1 LLDCPLKLREPPRI
15 CKYMAAFPFPRTA
28 TFACD
33 RQPCDQKQQMPKS
46 TSVEL
51 QARFLSALLQERE
64 VQPRASLLAHQIV
77 EILPGAA
84 AVVYLLQ
91 QDEHGGNVQWSP
103 KAVAGDIHLDDAA
116 IPMESG
122 TLGHLA
128 RESQPLLLSGSTLVR
143 EDYAHLHARRTLLS
157 LACVPMMINESLIGA
172 VEVATFDEELDESE
186 ASGLVELVDY
196 AAPAFSSATRYEAER
211 NSHLESIS
219 RLTQLYDVEKVF
231 NSTLEMDEL
240 NPIITAKVR
249 EILEAQAVNLWMV
262 KDDQELLLMDR
273 SGEDPTRPVGTAE
286 KSGEGY
292 IAEVS
297 DSGEP
302 LLIDDPTDERL
313 QRRNAGHDGAI
324 FSVIVAPVVAKEF
337 QVGLIEAINKRDGTP
352 FSEDDLFLLNS
363 IAETAASALNNAG
376 MLQAERKV
384 QILETLVKVSA
395 EITSTL
401 DLDRVLDAIVT
412 GPGAVIPYE
421 RAAIALE
428 ERGRLKI
435 RAITGMPRINP
446 QDPNVVRLQ
455 DILEWAS
462 LSNEPV
468 SFSQQGDE
476 FEDPRQET
484 KAKFGKYFAE
494 SGMRGFYAVPLADDD
509 GRVGT
514 LSFES
519 SDPDFIGPAHLEMI
533 KILSAQATVALRNA
547 SLYREVPFIDLLK
560 PVLDKKRK
568 FLALE
573 KRRRAALV
581 AAAAAALLFL
591 LIFPLPLRVVGDAIV
606 SPAESA
612 LIQPEVEGTVQKVL
626 VREGDAVTAGATL
639 ATLSDWQYRAQRAG
653 AQAKYDTAI
662 SQMNRA
668 LNSNDGGEAG
678 IQRIQAD
685 FWASEL
691 SRARER
697 LERTQLRSPING
709 VVATQHV
716 EDLVGRKL
724 MPGDPVAE
732 IVDTSR
738 AIVDVAIDADDVL
751 LLHPGEKAS
760 IKLEGFP
767 TRTFHG
773 EVTVVSPRSKVEGAD
788 RFFFARVLVPNPD
801 GAIRDG
807 MAGRGKVVT
816 GWSPAGK
823 VLFRRPAIWIWSKLW
838 SWFGW

>member
-1 LLDCPLKLREPPRI
+1 MPRL
-15 CKYMAAFPFPRTA
+15 
-28 TFACD
+28 
-33 RQPCDQKQQMPKS
+33 

-64 VQPRASLLAHQIV
+64 VQPRAFLLAQQII
-77 EILPGAA
+77 EMFPGSA
-84 AVVYLLQ
+84 AVVYLLE
-91 QDEHGGNVQWSP
+91 QDKDEATRHWSP
-103 KAVAGDIHLDDAA
+103 KAVAGDIHLDDAIIA
-116 IPMESG
+116 ADTG
-122 TLGHLA
+122 TLGLLA
-128 RESQPLLLSGSTLVR
+128 KESHPLLIFGATLVR

-157 LACVPMMINESLIGA
+157 LAYIPMIVNETLIGA
-172 VEVATFDEELDESE
+172 LEVATFDESLDESDL
-186 ASGLVELVDY
+186 AGLSELVDY
-196 AAPAFSSATRYEAER
+196 AAPAFSSAARFETER
-211 NSHLESIS
+211 NSHLESIT

-249 EILEAQAVNLWMV
+249 ELLEAQAVNLWLV
-262 KDDQELLLMDR
+262 KDDHELLLMDR
-273 SGEDPTRPVGTAE
+273 SGNDSTCDVGTTE

-292 IAEVS
+292 IAEAS

-302 LLIDDPTDERL
+302 LLIDDPNDERL
-313 QRRNAGHDGAI
+313 QRRNSGHDGGI
-324 FSVIVAPVVAKEF
+324 FSVVVAPVVAKEF
-337 QVGLIEAINKRDGTP
+337 QVGLIEAINKQDGTP
-352 FSEDDLFLLNS
+352 FTDDDLFLLNS

-384 QILETLVKVSA
+384 EILETLVKVSA

-435 RAITGMPRINP
+435 RAITGIPRINP

-462 LSNEPV
+462 LSNEEV
-468 SFSQQGDE
+468 SFSQHGEAFD
-476 FEDPRQET
+476 DPRHET
-484 KAKFGKYFAE
+484 QAKFGKYFAD

-514 LSFES
+514 LSMES
-519 SDPDFIGPAHLEMI
+519 SDPDFLGPAHLEMI

-560 PVLDKKRK
+560 PVLDRKRK

-581 AAAAAALLFL
+581 LGAAAALLFL
-591 LIFPLPLRVVGDAIV
+591 LIFPLPLRVVGDATV
-606 SPAESA
+606 SPSQSV
-612 LIQPEVEGTVQKVL
+612 LIQPEVEGIVQSVR
-626 VREGDAVTAGATL
+626 VREGDTVSPGTTL
-639 ATLSDWQYRAQRAG
+639 AVLSDWQYRAQLAA
-653 AQAKYDTAI
+653 AQARYETAV

-678 IQRIQAD
+678 IQRNQAD

-691 SRARER
+691 ARSRER
-697 LERTQLRSPING
+697 LDRTQLRSPING
-709 VVATQHV
+709 IVATPHV

-724 MPGDPVAE
+724 VPGDTFAE

-738 AIVDVAIDADDVL
+738 AVVDVAIDADDVL

-773 EVTVVSPRSKVEGAD
+773 VVTVVSPRGQVIGPD
-788 RFFFARVLVPNPD
+788 RFFFARVLVPNED
-801 GAIRDG
+801 GSIRDG
-807 MAGRGKVVT
+807 MQGRAKVLT

-823 VLFRRPAIWIWSKLW
+823 VIFRRPAIWIWSKLW
-838 SWFGW
+838 SWVGW

>member
-1 LLDCPLKLREPPRI
+1 
-15 CKYMAAFPFPRTA
+15 M
-28 TFACD
+28 
-33 RQPCDQKQQMPKS
+33 
-46 TSVEL
+46 
-51 QARFLSALLQERE
+51 
-64 VQPRASLLAHQIV
+64 QPRAFLLAQQII
-77 EILPGAA
+77 EIFPGAA
-84 AVVYLLQ
+84 AVVYLIE
-91 QDEHGGNVQWSP
+91 QDEREATKHWSP
-103 KAVAGDIHLDDAA
+103 KAVAGDIHLDDAVIA
-116 IPMESG
+116 AGSG
-122 TLGHLA
+122 TLGLLA
-128 RESQPLLLSGSTLVR
+128 KESQPLLMFGATLVR

-157 LACVPMMINESLIGA
+157 LAYVPMIFNETLIGA
-172 VEVATFDEELDESE
+172 LEVATFDEGLDETDL
-186 ASGLVELVDY
+186 AGLTELVDY
-196 AAPAFSSATRYEAER
+196 AAPAFSSAAHYEAER
-211 NSHLESIS
+211 NSHLESIT

-249 EILEAQAVNLWMV
+249 ELLEAQAVNLWLV
-262 KDDQELLLMDR
+262 KDEHELLLMDR
-273 SGEDPTRPVGTAE
+273 SGDDSTREVGTTE

-292 IAEVS
+292 IAEAS

-302 LLIDDPTDERL
+302 LLIDDPNDERL
-313 QRRNAGHDGAI
+313 QRRNSGHDGHI
-324 FSVIVAPVVAKEF
+324 FSVVVAPVVAKEF

-352 FSEDDLFLLNS
+352 FTEDDLFLLNS

-384 QILETLVKVSA
+384 EILETLVKVSA

-462 LSNEPV
+462 LSNEEV
-468 SFSQQGDE
+468 SFSQHGEAFD
-476 FEDPRQET
+476 DPRQET
-484 KAKFGKYFAE
+484 QAKFGKYFAD

-514 LSFES
+514 LSLES
-519 SDPDFIGPAHLEMI
+519 SDPDFLGPAHLEMI

-560 PVLDKKRK
+560 PVLDRKRK

-581 AAAAAALLFL
+581 LGAAAALLFL
-591 LIFPLPLRVVGDAIV
+591 LIFPLPLRVVGDATV
-606 SPAESA
+606 SPSQSV
-612 LIQPEVEGTVQKVL
+612 LIQPEVEGIVQSVQ
-626 VREGDAVTAGATL
+626 VREGDTVSAGTML
-639 ATLSDWQYRAQRAG
+639 AALSDWQYRAQLAA
-653 AQAKYDTAI
+653 AQARYETAV

-668 LNSNDGGEAG
+668 LNGNDGGEAG
-678 IQRIQAD
+678 IQRNQAD

-691 SRARER
+691 ARSRER
-697 LERTQLRSPING
+697 LDRTQLRSPING
-709 VVATQHV
+709 IVATPHV

-724 MPGDPVAE
+724 LPGDTFAE

-738 AIVDVAIDADDVL
+738 AVVDVAIDADDVL

-773 EVTVVSPRSKVEGAD
+773 VVTVVSPRSQVIGPD
-788 RFFFARVLVPNPD
+788 RFFFARVLVPNED
-801 GAIRDG
+801 GSIRDG
-807 MAGRGKVVT
+807 MQGRGKVLT

-823 VLFRRPAIWIWSKLW
+823 VIFRRPAIWIWSKLW
-838 SWFGW
+838 SWVGW

>member
-1 LLDCPLKLREPPRI
+1 
-15 CKYMAAFPFPRTA
+15 MS
-28 TFACD
+28 
-33 RQPCDQKQQMPKS
+33 KS
-46 TSVEL
+46 TSVEF
-51 QARFLSALLQERE
+51 QARFLSSLLQELE
-64 VQPRASLLAHQIV
+64 VQPRAFLLARQIV
-77 EILPGAA
+77 EVLPGAA
-84 AVVYLLQ
+84 AVVYLLKE
-91 QDEHGGNVQWSP
+91 DGDGMTHWSP
-103 KAVAGDIHLDDAA
+103 KAVEGDIHLDAGL
-116 IPMESG
+116 IPSDSG
-122 TLGHLA
+122 TLGQLA
-128 RESQPLLLSGSTLVR
+128 VHSQPFLMSGTTLVR
-143 EDYAHLHARRTLLS
+143 EDYAHLHARRTILS
-157 LACVPMMINESLIGA
+157 LAYVPIMVNRILIGA
-172 VEVATFDEELDESE
+172 LEIATFDETLNAAELTEL
-186 ASGLVELVDY
+186 AELVDY
-196 AAPAFSSATRYEAER
+196 AAPALSSATQYETER

-231 NSTLEMDEL
+231 NSTLEMDDL
-240 NPIITAKVR
+240 NPLITAKVR
-249 EILEAQAVNLWMV
+249 ELLEAQAVNLWLV
-262 KDDQELLLMDR
+262 KDEHELLLMNR
-273 SGEDPTRPVGTAE
+273 SGEDRTKEVGMTE

-292 IAEVS
+292 IAATS

-302 LLIDDPTDERL
+302 LLIDDPNDERL
-313 QRRNAGHDGAI
+313 QRRNAGHDGGVL
-324 FSVIVAPVVAKEF
+324 SVIVAPVVAKEF
-337 QVGLIEAINKRDGTP
+337 QVALIEVINKLDGTP
-352 FSEDDLFLLNS
+352 FSDDDLFLLNA
-363 IAETAASALNNAG
+363 IAETAASALNNAA

-384 QILETLVKVSA
+384 EILETLVKVSA

-446 QDPNVVRLQ
+446 EDPNVVRLQ

-462 LSNEPV
+462 LSNDAV
-468 SFSQQGDE
+468 SFSQHGEE

-484 KAKFGKYFAE
+484 QAKFGRYFGE

-560 PVLDKKRK
+560 PVLDRKRK

-573 KRRRAALV
+573 KRRRALLV
-581 AAAAAALLFL
+581 AAAVAIVLFL
-591 LIFPLPLRVVGDAIV
+591 LIFPLPLRVIGDATV
-606 SPAESA
+606 SPAQSV
-612 LIQPEVEGTVQKVL
+612 LIQPEVEGTVQRVQ

-639 ATLSDWQYRAQRAG
+639 ATLSDWQYRAQLAA
-653 AQAKYDTAI
+653 AQAKYQTAV
-662 SQMNRA
+662 SLMNRA

-678 IQRIQAD
+678 VQRNQVD

-691 SRARER
+691 ARARER
-697 LERTQLRSPING
+697 LDHIQLRSPIQG
-709 VVATQHV
+709 VVTTPHV

-724 MPGDPVAE
+724 QPGDTFAE
-732 IVDTSR
+732 VVDTSR

-751 LLHPGEKAS
+751 LLRPGEKAA

-773 EVTVVSPRSKVEGAD
+773 VVTVVSPRSQVQGSD
-788 RFFFARVLVPNPD
+788 RVFFARVLVPNQD

-807 MAGRGKVVT
+807 MQGRGKVLT
-816 GWSPAGK
+816 GWSPAGR
-823 VLFRRPAIWIWSKLW
+823 VIFRRPAVWIWSKLW
-838 SWFGW
+838 SWIGW

>member
-1 LLDCPLKLREPPRI
+1 
-15 CKYMAAFPFPRTA
+15 
-28 TFACD
+28 
-33 RQPCDQKQQMPKS
+33 MPKS

-64 VQPRASLLAHQIV
+64 VQPRAFLLAQQIT

-91 QDEHGGNVQWSP
+91 QDADEHEGTIRWSP

-116 IPMESG
+116 IPLDSG
-122 TLGHLA
+122 TLGLLA
-128 RESQPLLLSGSTLVR
+128 KHSQPLLLAGTTLVR

-157 LACVPMMINESLIGA
+157 LAYVPMIVNETLIGA
-172 VEVATFDEELDESE
+172 LEAATFDEALDEAE
-186 ASGLVELVDY
+186 LAGLAEFVEY
-196 AAPAFSSATRYEAER
+196 AAPAFSSATHYEAER

-219 RLTQLYDVEKVF
+219 RLTQLYDVERVF

-240 NPIITAKVR
+240 NPIITGKVR
-249 EILEAQAVNLWMV
+249 EILEAQAVNLWLV
-262 KDDQELLLMDR
+262 KDEHELLLMDR
-273 SGEDPTRPVGTAE
+273 AGEDTTREVGVAE

-292 IAEVS
+292 VADAS

-302 LLIDDPTDERL
+302 LLIDDPNDERL
-313 QRRNAGHDGAI
+313 QRRNAGSDGGI
-324 FSVIVAPVVAKEF
+324 FSVIIAPLVAKEF
-337 QVGLIEAINKRDGTP
+337 QVGVIEVINKRDGTP

-435 RAITGMPRINP
+435 RAVTGMPRINP
-446 QDPNVVRLQ
+446 QDPNVARLQ

-462 LSNEPV
+462 LSNEEV
-468 SFSQQGDE
+468 SFSQHGEE

-484 KAKFGKYFAE
+484 QAKFGKYFSE

-519 SDPDFIGPAHLEMI
+519 SDPDFLGVAHLEMI

-581 AAAAAALLFL
+581 VGGVAALLFL
-591 LIFPLPLRVVGDAIV
+591 LIFPLPLRVVGDATV
-606 SPAESA
+606 SPAQSVF
-612 LIQPEVEGTVQKVL
+612 IQPEVEGTVQRVQ
-626 VREGDAVTAGATL
+626 VREGDAVSAGTTL
-639 ATLSDWQYRAQRAG
+639 ATLSDWQYRAQLAA
-653 AQAKYDTAI
+653 AQAKYETAV

-668 LNSNDGGEAG
+668 LNSNDGSEAG

-685 FWASEL
+685 YWASEL
-691 SRARER
+691 ARARER
-697 LERTQLRSPING
+697 LDHTQLRSPING
-709 VVATQHV
+709 VVVTPHV

-724 MPGDPVAE
+724 LPGDTFAE
-732 IVDTSR
+732 VVDTSR

-773 EVTVVSPRSKVEGAD
+773 VVTVVSPRSQVQGTD
-788 RFFFARVLVPNPD
+788 RFFFARVLVPNAD

-807 MAGRGKVVT
+807 MQGRGKVLT

-823 VLFRRPAIWIWSKLW
+823 VIFRRPAIWIWSKLW

>member
-1 LLDCPLKLREPPRI
+1 
-15 CKYMAAFPFPRTA
+15 
-28 TFACD
+28 
-33 RQPCDQKQQMPKS
+33 MPKS
-46 TSVEL
+46 TSVDV

-64 VQPRASLLAHQIV
+64 VQPRAFLLAEQIT

-84 AVVYLLQ
+84 AVVYLLE
-91 QDEHGGNVQWSP
+91 EHDGSTRWSP
-103 KAVAGDIHLDDAA
+103 KAVAGDIHLDDVA
-116 IPMESG
+116 IPFDSG
-122 TLGHLA
+122 TLGVLA
-128 RESQPLLLSGSTLVR
+128 KESQPMLLSGTNLVR
-143 EDYAHLHARRTLLS
+143 EDFAHLHARRTLLS
-157 LACVPMMINESLIGA
+157 LAYIPLIVNQTLIGA
-172 VEVATFDEELDESE
+172 LEAASFDEVINE
-186 ASGLVELVDY
+186 ADLAGLAELVEY
-196 AAPAFSSATRYEAER
+196 AAPAFSSAHHYEAER

-240 NPIITAKVR
+240 NPLITAKVR
-249 EILEAQAVNLWMV
+249 DLLEAQAVNLWLV
-262 KDDQELLLMDR
+262 KDEQELLLMDR
-273 SGEDPTRPVGTAE
+273 SGEDATREVGASE

-292 IAEVS
+292 VAEVS
-297 DSGEP
+297 DSGEA
-302 LLIDDPTDERL
+302 LIIEDADDQRL
-313 QRRNAGHDGAI
+313 QRRNGGRDGAI
-324 FSVIVAPVVAKEF
+324 FSAMVAPLVAKGFE
-337 QVGLIEAINKRDGTP
+337 VGVIEVINKLNGTP
-352 FSEDDLFLLNS
+352 FHEDDLFLLSS

-376 MLQAERKV
+376 LLQAERKV
-384 QILETLVKVSA
+384 EILETLVKVSA

-446 QDPNVVRLQ
+446 QDPNVGRLQ
-455 DILEWAS
+455 ELLEWCS
-462 LSNEPV
+462 LSHDAV
-468 SFSQQGDE
+468 SFSQPGEE

-484 KAKFGKYFAE
+484 QAKLGKYFSE
-494 SGMRGFYAVPLADDD
+494 TGMRGFYAVPLADDD

-519 SDPDFIGPAHLEMI
+519 SDPDFLGPAHLEMI
-533 KILSAQATVALRNA
+533 KILTAQATVALRNA

-560 PVLDKKRK
+560 PVLDRKRK

-581 AAAAAALLFL
+581 VGGVAAVLFL
-591 LIFPLPLRVVGDAIV
+591 LIFPLPLRVVGDASV
-606 SPAESA
+606 SPAQSV
-612 LIQPEVEGTVQKVL
+612 LIQPEVEGVVQRIN
-626 VREGDAVTAGATL
+626 VREGDAVTAGTVL
-639 ATLSDWQYRAQRAG
+639 ANLSDWQYRAQLAA
-653 AQAKYDTAI
+653 AQAKYATAV

-668 LNSNDGGEAG
+668 LNNNDGGEAG

-691 SRARER
+691 TRARER
-697 LERTQLRSPING
+697 LDRTQLRSPING
-709 VVATQHV
+709 VVATSHV

-724 MPGDPVAE
+724 MPGDTLAE
-732 IVDTSR
+732 VVDTSR
-738 AIVDVAIDADDVL
+738 AIVDVAIDEDDVL
-751 LLHPGEKAS
+751 LLRSGEKAS
-760 IKLEGFP
+760 IKLDGFP
-767 TRTFHG
+767 TRTFRG
-773 EVTVVSPRSKVEGAD
+773 VVTVVSPRSQVQGGD
-788 RFFFARVLVPNPD
+788 RFFFARVLVQNPD

-807 MAGRGKVVT
+807 MQGRGKVVT

-838 SWFGW
+838 SWLGW

>member
-1 LLDCPLKLREPPRI
+1 
-15 CKYMAAFPFPRTA
+15 
-28 TFACD
+28 
-33 RQPCDQKQQMPKS
+33 MPKS

-64 VQPRASLLAHQIV
+64 VQPRASLLAQQIV

-84 AVVYLLQ
+84 AVVYLLEH
-91 QDEHGGNVQWSP
+91 DEHEGNVRWSP

-122 TLGHLA
+122 TLGQLA

-157 LACVPMMINESLIGA
+157 LAYVPMMVNESLIGA

-196 AAPAFSSATRYEAER
+196 AAPAFSSATRYETER

-262 KDDQELLLMDR
+262 KDEQELLLMDR
-273 SGEDPTRPVGTAE
+273 AGEDSTRPVGTAE
-286 KSGEGY
+286 RSGEGY

-313 QRRNAGHDGAI
+313 QRRNAGHDGGI
-324 FSVIVAPVVAKEF
+324 FSVIVAPMVAKEF

-421 RAAIALE
+421 RAVIALE
-428 ERGRLKI
+428 ERRRLKI

-468 SFSQQGDE
+468 SFSQHGDE

-560 PVLDKKRK
+560 PVLDRKRK

-573 KRRRAALV
+573 KRRRAVLV

-591 LIFPLPLRVVGDAIV
+591 LIFPLPLRVVGDATV

-626 VREGDAVTAGATL
+626 VREGDAVSAGATL
-639 ATLSDWQYRAQRAG
+639 ATLSDWQYRAQLAA
-653 AQAKYDTAI
+653 AQAKYETAI

-678 IQRIQAD
+678 IQRVQAD

-697 LERTQLRSPING
+697 LARTQLRSPING

-716 EDLVGRKL
+716 EDLAGRKL
-724 MPGDPVAE
+724 MPGDTVAE
-732 IVDTSR
+732 VVDTSR

-773 EVTVVSPRSKVEGAD
+773 EVAVVSPRSKVEGTD
-788 RFFFARVLVPNPD
+788 RFFFARVLVQNPD

-807 MAGRGKVVT
+807 MQGRAKVVT

-823 VLFRRPAIWIWSKLW
+823 VIFRRPAIWIWSKLW

>member
-1 LLDCPLKLREPPRI
+1 
-15 CKYMAAFPFPRTA
+15 
-28 TFACD
+28 
-33 RQPCDQKQQMPKS
+33 MPKS

-64 VQPRASLLAHQIV
+64 VQPRAFLLAQQIT

-91 QDEHGGNVQWSP
+91 QDADEHEGTIRWSP

-116 IPMESG
+116 IPLDSG
-122 TLGHLA
+122 TLGLLA
-128 RESQPLLLSGSTLVR
+128 KHSQPLLLAGTTLVR

-157 LACVPMMINESLIGA
+157 LAYVPMIVNETLIGA
-172 VEVATFDEELDESE
+172 LEAATFDEALDEAE
-186 ASGLVELVDY
+186 LAGLAEFVEY
-196 AAPAFSSATRYEAER
+196 AAPAFSSATHYEAER

-219 RLTQLYDVEKVF
+219 RLTQLYDVERVF

-240 NPIITAKVR
+240 NPIITGKVR
-249 EILEAQAVNLWMV
+249 EILEAQAVNLWLV
-262 KDDQELLLMDR
+262 KDEHELLLMDR
-273 SGEDPTRPVGTAE
+273 AGEDTTREVGVAE

-292 IAEVS
+292 VADAS

-302 LLIDDPTDERL
+302 LLIDDPNDERL
-313 QRRNAGHDGAI
+313 QRRNAGSDGGI
-324 FSVIVAPVVAKEF
+324 FSVIIAPLVAKEF
-337 QVGLIEAINKRDGTP
+337 QVGVIEVINKRDGTP

-435 RAITGMPRINP
+435 RAVTGMPRINP
-446 QDPNVVRLQ
+446 QDPNVARLQ

-462 LSNEPV
+462 LSNEEV
-468 SFSQQGDE
+468 SFSQHGEE

-484 KAKFGKYFAE
+484 QAKFGKYFSE

-519 SDPDFIGPAHLEMI
+519 SDPDFLGVAHLEMI

-581 AAAAAALLFL
+581 VGGVAALLFL
-591 LIFPLPLRVVGDAIV
+591 LIFPLPLRVVGDATV
-606 SPAESA
+606 SPAQSVF
-612 LIQPEVEGTVQKVL
+612 IQPEVEGTVQRVQ
-626 VREGDAVTAGATL
+626 VREGDAVSAGTTL
-639 ATLSDWQYRAQRAG
+639 ATLSDWQYRAQLAA
-653 AQAKYDTAI
+653 AQAKYETAV

-668 LNSNDGGEAG
+668 LNSNDGSEAG

-685 FWASEL
+685 YWASEL
-691 SRARER
+691 ARARER
-697 LERTQLRSPING
+697 LDHTQLRSPING
-709 VVATQHV
+709 VVATPHV

-724 MPGDPVAE
+724 LPGDTFAE
-732 IVDTSR
+732 VVDTSR

-773 EVTVVSPRSKVEGAD
+773 VVTVVSPRSQVQGTD
-788 RFFFARVLVPNPD
+788 RFFFARVLVPNAD

-807 MAGRGKVVT
+807 MQGRGKVLT

-823 VLFRRPAIWIWSKLW
+823 VIFRRPAIWIWSKLW

>member
-1 LLDCPLKLREPPRI
+1 
-15 CKYMAAFPFPRTA
+15 
-28 TFACD
+28 
-33 RQPCDQKQQMPKS
+33 MPKS
-46 TSVEL
+46 ASVEL

-64 VQPRASLLAHQIV
+64 VQPRAFLLAHQIT

-84 AVVYLLQ
+84 AVVYLLEE
-91 QDEHGGNVQWSP
+91 EHEGSMQWSP
-103 KAVAGDIHLDDAA
+103 KAVAGDIHLDDAV
-116 IPMESG
+116 IPLESG
-122 TLGHLA
+122 TLGLVA
-128 RESQPLLLSGSTLVR
+128 KQNQPTLLSGTTLVR

-157 LACVPMMINESLIGA
+157 LAYVPMIVNETLIGA
-172 VEVATFDEELDESE
+172 LEAATFDEALDE
-186 ASGLVELVDY
+186 ADLAGLVEFVDY
-196 AAPAFSSATRYEAER
+196 AAPGFSSATHYETER

-249 EILEAQAVNLWMV
+249 EILEAQAVNLWLV
-262 KDDQELLLMDR
+262 KDEHELLLMGR
-273 SGEDPTRPVGTAE
+273 AGEDPTREVGAAE

-292 IAEVS
+292 IADVS

-302 LLIDDPTDERL
+302 LLIDDSNDERL
-313 QRRNAGHDGAI
+313 QRRNAGHDDGV
-324 FSVIVAPVVAKEF
+324 FSVIIAPLVAKEF

-352 FSEDDLFLLNS
+352 FSDDDLFLLNS

-376 MLQAERKV
+376 LLQAERKV
-384 QILETLVKVSA
+384 QILEALVKVSA

-401 DLDRVLDAIVT
+401 DLDRVLEAIVT

-428 ERGRLKI
+428 ERGRLRI
-435 RAITGMPRINP
+435 RAVTGMPRINP

-462 LSNEPV
+462 LSNEEV
-468 SFSQQGDE
+468 SFSQHGEE
-476 FEDPRQET
+476 FEDPRPET
-484 KAKFGKYFAE
+484 QAKFGKYFAE
-494 SGMRGFYAVPLADDD
+494 SGMRGFYAATLADDD

-514 LSFES
+514 LSLES
-519 SDPDFIGPAHLEMI
+519 SDPDFLGPAHLEMI

-560 PVLDKKRK
+560 PVLDRKRK

-581 AAAAAALLFL
+581 VGGVAALLFL
-591 LIFPLPLRVVGDAIV
+591 LIFPLPLRVVGDATAGAAQSV
-606 SPAESA
+606 
-612 LIQPEVEGTVQKVL
+612 LIQPEVEGTVQRVQ
-626 VREGDAVTAGATL
+626 VREGDAVTAGTTL
-639 ATLSDWQYRAQRAG
+639 AALSDWQYRAQLAA
-653 AQAKYDTAI
+653 AQAKYETAV

-685 FWASEL
+685 YWASEL
-691 SRARER
+691 ARARER
-697 LERTQLRSPING
+697 LDRTQLRSPING
-709 VVATQHV
+709 VVTTPHV
-716 EDLVGRKL
+716 EDFVGRKL
-724 MPGDPVAE
+724 LPGDTFGEV
-732 IVDTSR
+732 VDTSR

-773 EVTVVSPRSKVEGAD
+773 EVTVVSPRSQVQGAD

-807 MAGRGKVVT
+807 MQGRGKVLT

-823 VLFRRPAIWIWSKLW
+823 VIFRRPAIWIWSKLW

>member
-1 LLDCPLKLREPPRI
+1 
-15 CKYMAAFPFPRTA
+15 
-28 TFACD
+28 
-33 RQPCDQKQQMPKS
+33 MPKS
-46 TSVEL
+46 TAVDV

-64 VQPRASLLAHQIV
+64 VQPRALLLAQQV
-77 EILPGAA
+77 TELLPGA
-84 AVVYLLQ
+84 AVVYLLEAD
-91 QDEHGGNVQWSP
+91 DETTRWSA
-103 KAVAGDIHLDDAA
+103 KAVVGDIHLEDAV
-116 IPMESG
+116 IPLDSG
-122 TLGHLA
+122 TLGLLA
-128 RESQPLLLSGSTLVR
+128 KERQPLLLSGANLVR

-157 LACVPMMINESLIGA
+157 LAYVPLLINETLIGA
-172 VEVATFDEELDESE
+172 VEAATFDEAIDEPDL
-186 ASGLVELVDY
+186 AGLVELVEY
-196 AAPAFSSATRYEAER
+196 AAPAFSSATYYEAER

-249 EILEAQAVNLWMV
+249 ELLEAQAVNLWMV
-262 KDDQELLLMDR
+262 KDEHELVLMDR
-273 SGEDPTRPVGTAE
+273 SGEDPTRAVGSSE

-292 IAEVS
+292 VTDVS

-302 LLIDDPTDERL
+302 LIIDDADDERL
-313 QRRNAGHDGAI
+313 QRRNAGAPGAI
-324 FSVIVAPVVAKEF
+324 FSAIVAPVVAKGFE
-337 QVGLIEAINKRDGTP
+337 VGLIEVINKLDGTP
-352 FSEDDLFLLNS
+352 FDEDDLFLLSS

-384 QILETLVKVSA
+384 EILETLVKVSA

-446 QDPNVVRLQ
+446 EDPNVIRLQ
-455 DILEWAS
+455 ELLQWAS

-468 SFSQQGDE
+468 SFSQQGE
-476 FEDPRQET
+476 QFEDPRPET
-484 KAKFGKYFAE
+484 QAKLGKYFAE
-494 SGMRGFYAVPLADDD
+494 TGMRGFYAVPLADDD

-514 LSFES
+514 LSLES
-519 SDPDFIGPAHLEMI
+519 SDPNFLGPAHLEMI
-533 KILSAQATVALRNA
+533 QILSSQATVALRNA

-560 PVLDKKRK
+560 PVLDRKRK

-573 KRRRAALV
+573 KSRRVLLI

-591 LIFPLPLRVVGDAIV
+591 LIFPLPLRVVGDASV
-606 SPAESA
+606 SPAQSV
-612 LIQPEVEGTVQKVL
+612 LIQPEVEGVVQRVN
-626 VREGDAVTAGATL
+626 VREGEMVAAGTVLATL
-639 ATLSDWQYRAQRAG
+639 ADWQYRGQLAA
-653 AQAKYDTAI
+653 AQAKYETAV
-662 SQMNRA
+662 SQMNRS
-668 LNSNDGGEAG
+668 LSNDDGGEAG

-685 FWASEL
+685 FWGSEL
-691 SRARER
+691 ARARER
-697 LERTQLRSPING
+697 LDRTQLRSPING
-709 VVATQHV
+709 VVVTPHI
-716 EDLVGRKL
+716 EDLAGRKL
-724 MPGDPVAE
+724 MPGDTFAE

-738 AIVDVAIDADDVL
+738 AIVDVAIDEDDVL
-751 LLHPGEKAS
+751 LLHAGEKAS
-760 IKLEGFP
+760 VKLDGFP

-773 EVTVVSPRSKVEGAD
+773 VVTVVSPRSQVQGSD
-788 RFFFARVLVPNPD
+788 RFFFARVAVPNSD

-807 MAGRGKVVT
+807 MQGRGKVVT
-816 GWSPAGK
+816 GWRPAGQ
-823 VLFRRPAIWIWSKLW
+823 VFFRRPAVWLWSKLW